1 MTARTLQGFME
12 LLPEEQIVME
22 HMKSVIAHTYELFGF
37 APLDTPVLELAE
49 VLLSKS
55 GGDTEKQIYEFKKGD
70 TDLAMRF
77 DLTVPLAKYVALY
90 NNSLTF
96 PFKRY
101 QIGKVYRGERPQKGR
116 FREFYQCDIDII
128 DRDELN
134 IVYDAEVLA
143 VIYTVFKKLELPAFK
158 IYINNRKLLSG
169 FLESLNIADKTVDVL
184 RLVDKI
190 KKIPEEAFL
199 GELGDLGLPEDKN
212 KKLLEFIKI
221 NGLNNEILKRLKSF
235 NIQNETYQNGLSEL
249 KTVIS
254 QAKKLGIP
262 GKNVQIDL
270 SITRGLDYYTGT
282 VYETFFDQYPEFGSV
297 CSGGRYDNL
306 SNVFMDKKFPGVG
319 ISIGLTRL
327 YDQLHG
333 RGLLKIK
340 GPTPNK
346 VLVITQSGEYAGK
359 ALELLGALRKEDI
372 AADVLLRDCKF
383 KKKME
388 YANKIQTPYAVII
401 GENEVKNGYYT
412 LKDMTKGTQRR
423 VELPELVR
431 IVKGIRRTAAISPE
445 KYISTLTPNIKRKF
459 IEKLFEQSQL
469 SQNKNLNTALN
480 YNYNFLQCK

>member
-12 LLPEEQIVME
+12 LLPQEQIVFD
-22 HMKSVIAHTYELFGF
+22 HMKSVIAHTYEMFGF
-37 APLDTPVLELAE
+37 APLDTPVLELAD

-55 GGDTEKQIYEFKKGD
+55 GGETEKQIYEFKKGD

-90 NNSLTF
+90 NNDLTF

-143 VIYTVFKKLELPAFK
+143 VIYTVFNKLNLPKFK
-158 IYINNRKLLSG
+158 IYINNRKLLGG
-169 FLESLNIADKTVDVL
+169 FLQSLDIADKTVEVL

-199 GELGDLGLPEDKN
+199 GELSDLGLAEDK
-212 KKLLEFIKI
+212 KQSLLKFIKI
-221 NGLNNEILKRLKSF
+221 NGLNDEIIAKLEELNIDNDSF
-235 NIQNETYQNGLSEL
+235 VTGLAEL
-249 KTVIS
+249 KTVIT
-254 QAKKLGIP
+254 QAQNLGLPAQNI
-262 GKNVQIDL
+262 QIDL

-282 VYETFFDQYPEFGSV
+282 VYETFFDEYPQFGSV

-306 SNVFMDKKFPGVG
+306 SSVFMDKKFPGVG

-327 YDQLHG
+327 FDQL
-333 RGLLKIK
+333 RANNLLQFKEL
-340 GPTPNK
+340 TPSK
-346 VLVITQSGEYAGK
+346 ALIVPQDESLIDAAVKLAGK
-359 ALELLGALRKEDI
+359 LRNADI
-372 AADVLLRDCKF
+372 AVDVMYRQCKF

-388 YANKIQTPYAVII
+388 YANKIGVPYLVII
-401 GENEVKNGYYT
+401 GEEEAKSGLFACKDMITGEQKALNLDELIET
-412 LKDMTKGTQRR
+412 LK
-423 VELPELVR
+423 
-431 IVKGIRRTAAISPE
+431 
-445 KYISTLTPNIKRKF
+445 
-459 IEKLFEQSQL
+459 
-469 SQNKNLNTALN
+469 
-480 YNYNFLQCK
+480 

>member
-1 MTARTLQGFME
+1 MTMTARTLQGFME

-70 TDLAMRF
+70 TSLAMRF

-90 NNSLTF
+90 NNNLTF

-134 IVYDAEVLA
+134 IVHDAEVLA
-143 VIYTVFKKLELPAFK
+143 VIYTVFNKLELPAFK

-169 FLESLNIADKTVDVL
+169 FLDNLNVADKTVDVL

-199 GELGDLGLPEDKN
+199 GELGDLGLPESKN
-212 KKLLEFIKI
+212 QKLLEFIKI
-221 NGLNNEILKRLKSF
+221 NGSNNEIIAKLEDFK
-235 NIQNETYQNGLSEL
+235 IENEAFQTGLDEL
-249 KTVIS
+249 KTVIA
-254 QAKKLGIP
+254 QAQALGIP
-262 GKNVQIDL
+262 NNNVQIDL

-282 VYETFFDQYPEFGSV
+282 VYETFFDEYPEFGSV

-306 SNVFMDKKFPGVG
+306 SSVFMDKKFPGVG

-327 YDQLHG
+327 YDQLHNK
-333 RGLLKIK
+333 GLLKIK

-346 VLVITQSGEYAGK
+346 VLVITQSSDYANN
-359 ALELLGALRKEDI
+359 ALELLAALRKEDI
-372 AADVLLRDCKF
+372 AADMLLRECKF

-388 YANKIQTPYAVII
+388 YANKVQIPYLVII
-401 GENEVKNGYYT
+401 GEDEAVNNYYT
-412 LKDMTKGTQRR
+412 LKDMTSGEQFKFSLH
-423 VELPELVR
+423 EL
-431 IVKGIRRTAAISPE
+431 ISKVK
-445 KYISTLTPNIKRKF
+445 
-459 IEKLFEQSQL
+459 
-469 SQNKNLNTALN
+469 
-480 YNYNFLQCK
+480 

>member
-22 HMKSVIAHTYELFGF
+22 KMKSVIAHTYELFGF

-55 GGDTEKQIYEFKKGD
+55 GGETEKQIYEFKKGD

-90 NNSLTF
+90 HNNLTF

-143 VIYTVFKKLELPAFK
+143 VIYTIFKKLELPAFK

-169 FLESLNIADKTVDVL
+169 FLESLEIADKTTDVL

-190 KKIPEEAFL
+190 KKIPEAAFL
-199 GELGDLGLPEDKN
+199 GELGDMGLPEDKN
-212 KKLLEFIKI
+212 RALFNFIKI
-221 NGLNNEILKRLKSF
+221 NGLNNEIIAKLESF
-235 NIQNETYQNGLSEL
+235 EIENENYVTGLDEL
-249 KTVIS
+249 KTVIA
-254 QAKKLGIP
+254 QAQNLGIDSS
-262 GKNVQIDL
+262 NIQIDL

-282 VYETFFDQYPEFGSV
+282 VYETFFDDYPQFGSV

-306 SNVFMDKKFPGVG
+306 SSVFMDKKFPGVG

-327 YDQLHG
+327 YDQL
-333 RGLLKIK
+333 RDNGLLKIA

-346 VLVITQSGEYAGK
+346 VLVVMQDAAYADK
-359 ALELLGALRKEDI
+359 AIKLVGMLRSNDI
-372 AADVLLRDCKF
+372 PADIMLRQCKF

-388 YANKIQTPYAVII
+388 YANKIKVPYLVII
-401 GENEVKNGYYT
+401 GEEEAVSGLYTVKNMETG
-412 LKDMTKGTQRR
+412 
-423 VELPELVR
+423 E
-431 IVKGIRRTAAISPE
+431 
-445 KYISTLTPNIKRKF
+445 
-459 IEKLFEQSQL
+459 
-469 SQNKNLNTALN
+469 QNKLSEEQL
-480 YNYNFLQCK
+480 CKLLKK

>member
-22 HMKSVIAHTYELFGF
+22 KMKSVIAHTYELFGF

-55 GGDTEKQIYEFKKGD
+55 GGETEKQIYEFKKGD
-70 TDLAMRF
+70 TNLAMRF

-90 NNSLTF
+90 NNDLTF

-143 VIYTVFKKLELPAFK
+143 VIYTIFSKLELPAFK

-169 FLESLNIADKTVDVL
+169 YLEHLDIADKTVDVL

-199 GELGDLGLPEDKN
+199 GELKDLGLPEDKN
-212 KKLLEFIKI
+212 SSLLKFIKI
-221 NGLNNEILKRLKSF
+221 NGVNRDIISSLEDLNVENDNFS
-235 NIQNETYQNGLSEL
+235 TGLTEL
-249 KTVIS
+249 KTVIE
-254 QAKKLGIP
+254 QAQNLGMPAENI
-262 GKNVQIDL
+262 QIDL

-282 VYETFFDQYPEFGSV
+282 VYETFFDEYPQFGSV

-306 SNVFMDKKFPGVG
+306 SSVFMDKKFPGVG

-327 YDQLHG
+327 FDQL
-333 RGLLKIK
+333 RANNLLPIK
-340 GPTPNK
+340 ALTPNK
-346 VLVITQSGEYAGK
+346 ALIITQGAEFEGEAVKLAGELRYAG
-359 ALELLGALRKEDI
+359 I
-372 AADVLLRDCKF
+372 ATDVMYRQCKF

-388 YANKIQTPYAVII
+388 YANKIGVPYLVII
-401 GENEVKNGYYT
+401 GEEEAQSKLYAVKNMTTGEQSKLSVAELIET
-412 LKDMTKGTQRR
+412 LK
-423 VELPELVR
+423 
-431 IVKGIRRTAAISPE
+431 
-445 KYISTLTPNIKRKF
+445 
-459 IEKLFEQSQL
+459 
-469 SQNKNLNTALN
+469 
-480 YNYNFLQCK
+480 

>member
-12 LLPEEQIVME
+12 LLPQEQIVFN

-55 GGDTEKQIYEFKKGD
+55 GGETEKQIYEFKKGD
-70 TDLAMRF
+70 TNLAMRF

-90 NNSLTF
+90 NNDLTF

-143 VIYTVFKKLELPAFK
+143 VIYTIFSKLKLPAFK

-169 FLESLNIADKTVDVL
+169 YLEYLGIADKTVDIL

-199 GELGDLGLPEDKN
+199 GELKDLGLSEDKN
-212 KKLLEFIKI
+212 NQLLKFIKI
-221 NGLNNEILKRLKSF
+221 SGLNNEIINQLEDLAVENDNF
-235 NIQNETYQNGLSEL
+235 VTGLNEL
-249 KTVIS
+249 KTVIE
-254 QAKKLGIP
+254 QAQNLGMPAQNI
-262 GKNVQIDL
+262 KIDL

-282 VYETFFDQYPEFGSV
+282 VYETFFDEYPQFGSV

-306 SNVFMDKKFPGVG
+306 SSVFMDKKFPGVG

-327 YDQLHG
+327 FDQL
-333 RGLLKIK
+333 RANNLLPIK
-340 GPTPNK
+340 ALTPNK
-346 VLVITQSGEYAGK
+346 ALIITQGEEYVSEAIKLAGS
-359 ALELLGALRKEDI
+359 LRKANI
-372 AADVLLRDCKF
+372 PVDVMYRQCKF

-388 YANKIQTPYAVII
+388 YANKIGVPYLVII
-401 GENEVKNGYYT
+401 GEEEVNTGVYA
-412 LKDMTKGTQRR
+412 LKDMMTGEQTKLTTT
-423 VELPELVR
+423 EL
-431 IVKGIRRTAAISPE
+431 
-445 KYISTLTPNIKRKF
+445 
-459 IEKLFEQSQL
+459 IEKL
-469 SQNKNLNTALN
+469 A
-480 YNYNFLQCK
+480 

>member
-70 TDLAMRF
+70 TSLAMRF

-90 NNSLTF
+90 NNNLTF

-134 IVYDAEVLA
+134 IVHDAEVLA
-143 VIYTVFKKLELPAFK
+143 VIYTVFNKLELPAFK

-169 FLESLNIADKTVDVL
+169 FLDNLNVADKTVDVL

-199 GELGDLGLPEDKN
+199 GELGDLGLPESKN
-212 KKLLEFIKI
+212 QKLLEFIKI
-221 NGLNNEILKRLKSF
+221 NGSNDEIIAKLEDFKIENEAF
-235 NIQNETYQNGLSEL
+235 QTGLDEL
-249 KTVIS
+249 KTVIA
-254 QAKKLGIP
+254 QAQALGIP
-262 GKNVQIDL
+262 NNNVQIDL

-282 VYETFFDQYPEFGSV
+282 VYETFFDEYPEFGSV

-306 SNVFMDKKFPGVG
+306 SSVFMDKKFPGVG

-327 YDQLHG
+327 YDQLHNK
-333 RGLLKIK
+333 GLLKIK

-346 VLVITQSGEYAGK
+346 VLVITQSNDYANN
-359 ALELLGALRKEDI
+359 ALELLAALRKEGI
-372 AADVLLRDCKF
+372 AADMLLRECKF

-388 YANKIQTPYAVII
+388 YANKVQIPYLVII
-401 GENEVKNGYYT
+401 GEDEAVNNYYT
-412 LKDMTKGTQRR
+412 LKDMTSGEQFKFSLH
-423 VELPELVR
+423 EL
-431 IVKGIRRTAAISPE
+431 ISKVK
-445 KYISTLTPNIKRKF
+445 
-459 IEKLFEQSQL
+459 
-469 SQNKNLNTALN
+469 
-480 YNYNFLQCK
+480 

>member
-12 LLPEEQIVME
+12 LLPQEQIVFN

-90 NNSLTF
+90 NNDLTF

-143 VIYTVFKKLELPAFK
+143 VIYTIFSKLELPSFK
-158 IYINNRKLLSG
+158 IYLNNRKLLSG
-169 FLESLNIADKTVDVL
+169 YLESLDIAGKTVDVL

-199 GELGDLGLPEDKN
+199 AELADLGLPTEKN
-212 KKLLEFIKI
+212 KQLLDFIKI
-221 NGLNNEILKRLKSF
+221 KGSNSQIIAKLEDLGVQNDNFVAGLE
-235 NIQNETYQNGLSEL
+235 EL
-249 KTVIS
+249 KTVIE
-254 QAKKLGIP
+254 QAQNLGMPAENI
-262 GKNVQIDL
+262 QIDL

-282 VYETFFDQYPEFGSV
+282 VYETFFDEYPQFGSV

-306 SNVFMDKKFPGVG
+306 SSVFMDKKFPGVG

-327 YDQLHG
+327 FDQL
-333 RGLLKIK
+333 RANNLLPIK
-340 GPTPNK
+340 ALTPNK
-346 VLVITQSGEYAGK
+346 ALIITQDAAYTNTAIKLAGE
-359 ALELLGALRKEDI
+359 LRVKGI
-372 AADVLLRDCKF
+372 AVDVMYRQCKF

-388 YANKIQTPYAVII
+388 YANKIGVPYLVII
-401 GENEVKNGYYT
+401 GEEEAEKGEYS
-412 LKDMTKGTQRR
+412 LKDMTTGEQ
-423 VELPELVR
+423 
-431 IVKGIRRTAAISPE
+431 
-445 KYISTLTPNIKRKF
+445 F
-459 IEKLFEQSQL
+459 KL
-469 SQNKNLNTALN
+469 NAVALADK
-480 YNYNFLQCK
+480 LA

>member
-22 HMKSVIAHTYELFGF
+22 KMKSVIAHTYELFGF
-37 APLDTPVLELAE
+37 APLDTPILELAE

-77 DLTVPLAKYVALY
+77 DLTVPLAKYIALY
-90 NNSLTF
+90 HNNLTF

-143 VIYTVFKKLELPAFK
+143 VIYTIFNKLELPAFK
-158 IYINNRKLLSG
+158 IYLNNRKLLSG
-169 FLESLNIADKTVDVL
+169 FLESLDIADKTIDVL

-190 KKIPEEAFL
+190 KKIPEAAFL
-199 GELGDLGLPEDKN
+199 GELADLGLPEEKN
-212 KKLLEFIKI
+212 RKLLEFIKI
-221 NGLNNEILKRLKSF
+221 NGLNNEIIAKLESF
-235 NIQNETYQNGLSEL
+235 DISNENYQTGLGEL
-249 KTVIS
+249 KTVIN
-254 QAKKLGIP
+254 QAQNLGINP
-262 GKNVQIDL
+262 ANIQIDL

-282 VYETFFDQYPEFGSV
+282 VYETFFDDYPQFGSI

-306 SNVFMDKKFPGVG
+306 SSVFMDKKFPGVG

-327 YDQLHG
+327 FDQL
-333 RGLLKIK
+333 RDNGLLKIE
-340 GPTPNK
+340 GPTPNRA
-346 VLVITQSGEYAGK
+346 LVITQSPDYAEK
-359 ALELLGALRKEDI
+359 AIHLVGQLRKHDI
-372 AADVLLRDCKF
+372 AADVMLRDCKF

-388 YANKIQTPYAVII
+388 YANKIKIPYLIII
-401 GENEVKNGYYT
+401 GEDEVANNNYT
-412 LKDMTKGTQRR
+412 LKNMATGEQTR
-423 VELPELVR
+423 VTLEELTSAAEAGSGISKLLLAAHYVR
-431 IVKGIRRTAAISPE
+431 GSR
-445 KYISTLTPNIKRKF
+445 
-459 IEKLFEQSQL
+459 
-469 SQNKNLNTALN
+469 
-480 YNYNFLQCK
+480 

>member
-12 LLPEEQIVME
+12 LLPQEQLVFNHI
-22 HMKSVIAHTYELFGF
+22 KSVIAHTYEKFGF

-55 GGDTEKQIYEFKKGD
+55 GGETEKQIYEFKKGD
-70 TDLAMRF
+70 TNLAMRF

-90 NNSLTF
+90 NNDLTF

-143 VIYTVFKKLELPAFK
+143 VIYTIFSELQLPAFK

-169 FLESLNIADKTVDVL
+169 YLQHLNIADKTVDIL

-190 KKIPEEAFL
+190 KKIPEEVFL
-199 GELGDLGLPEDKN
+199 AELKDLGLPEDKN
-212 KKLLEFIKI
+212 NKLLNFIKI
-221 NGLNNEILKRLKSF
+221 NGLNNEVIAKLEGLNVSEDSF
-235 NIQNETYQNGLSEL
+235 VNGLNEL
-249 KTVIS
+249 KTVIET
-254 QAKKLGIP
+254 AKNLGMP
-262 GKNVQIDL
+262 EKNIQIDL

-282 VYETFFDQYPEFGSV
+282 VYETFFDEYPQFGSV

-306 SNVFMDKKFPGVG
+306 SSVFMDKKFPGVG

-327 YDQLHG
+327 FDQL
-333 RGLLKIK
+333 RANNLLKIAAL
-340 GPTPNK
+340 TPNK
-346 VLVITQSGEYAGK
+346 ALIITQGEEFVSKAVKLAGD
-359 ALELLGALRKEDI
+359 LRKADI
-372 AADVLLRDCKF
+372 NVDVMYRQCKF

-388 YANKIQTPYAVII
+388 YANKIGVPFLVII
-401 GENEVKNGYYT
+401 GEEEIASGLYTIKNMITGEQYKLNINET
-412 LKDMTKGTQRR
+412 
-423 VELPELVR
+423 VEL
-431 IVKGIRRTAAISPE
+431 
-445 KYISTLTPNIKRKF
+445 
-459 IEKLFEQSQL
+459 
-469 SQNKNLNTALN
+469 
-480 YNYNFLQCK
+480 LQKA

>member
-1 MTARTLQGFME
+1 MAARTLQGFME

-22 HMKSVIAHTYELFGF
+22 QMKAVIAHTYRLFGF

-55 GGDTEKQIYEFKKGD
+55 GGETEKQIYEFKKGD
-70 TDLAMRF
+70 TDLALRF

-90 NNSLTF
+90 NNNLSF

-143 VIYTVFKKLELPAFK
+143 VIYTVFSRLELPAFK
-158 IYINNRKLLSG
+158 IYINNRRLMSG
-169 FLESLNIADKTVDVL
+169 FLESLEIADKTTDVL

-199 GELGDLGLPEDKN
+199 GELNEMGLPADKN
-212 KKLLEFIKI
+212 RRLLDFIKI
-221 NGLNNEILKRLKSF
+221 KGSNREIIAKLEDFKIDNLNW
-235 NIQNETYQNGLSEL
+235 QNGLAEL
-249 KTVIS
+249 KTVIA
-254 QAKKLGIP
+254 QAQNLGLPAEAI
-262 GKNVQIDL
+262 QIDL

-282 VYETFFDQYPEFGSV
+282 VYETFFDDYPQFGSV

-306 SNVFMDKKFPGVG
+306 CGTFTDKKFPGVG

-327 YDQLHG
+327 FDQL
-333 RGLLKIK
+333 RANGLLKIA
-340 GPTPNK
+340 GPTPNRA
-346 VLVITQSGEYAGK
+346 LIITQSPDFAEP
-359 ALELLGALRKEDI
+359 ALRLVGQLRQHDI
-372 AADVLLRDCKF
+372 AADVMLRDCKF

-388 YANKIQTPYAVII
+388 YANKIKIPYLIII
-401 GENEVKNGYYT
+401 GEDEVANHTYT
-412 LKDMTKGTQRR
+412 LKNMATGEQTSVD
-423 VELPELVR
+423 LAALVS
-431 IVKGIRRTAAISPE
+431 AI
-445 KYISTLTPNIKRKF
+445 K
-459 IEKLFEQSQL
+459 
-469 SQNKNLNTALN
+469 
-480 YNYNFLQCK
+480 

>member
-1 MTARTLQGFME
+1 MTVRTLQGFME
-12 LLPEEQIVME
+12 LLPQEQIVFN
-22 HMKSVIAHTYELFGF
+22 HMKSVIAHTYEMFGF

-55 GGDTEKQIYEFKKGD
+55 GGETEKQIYEFKKGD
-70 TDLAMRF
+70 TNLAMRF

-90 NNSLTF
+90 NNDLTF

-143 VIYTVFKKLELPAFK
+143 VIYTIFSKLELPSFK

-169 FLESLNIADKTVDVL
+169 YLEYLGIADKTVDVL

-199 GELGDLGLPEDKN
+199 AELKDLGLPEEKN
-212 KKLLEFIKI
+212 SQLLKFIKI
-221 NGLNNEILKRLKSF
+221 NGLNNEIVAKLEDLKV
-235 NIQNETYQNGLSEL
+235 ETENFVIGLDEL
-249 KTVIS
+249 KTVIA
-254 QAKKLGIP
+254 QAKNLGMP
-262 GKNVQIDL
+262 EKNIQIDL

-282 VYETFFDQYPEFGSV
+282 VYETFFDEYPQFGSV

-306 SNVFMDKKFPGVG
+306 SSVFMDKKFPGVG

-327 YDQLHG
+327 FDQL
-333 RGLLKIK
+333 RANNLLPIK
-340 GPTPNK
+340 ALTPNK
-346 VLVITQSGEYAGK
+346 ALIITQGEEYVSEAVKLAG
-359 ALELLGALRKEDI
+359 ELRNANI
-372 AADVLLRDCKF
+372 AVDVMYRQCKF

-388 YANKIQTPYAVII
+388 YANKIGVPYLIII
-401 GENEVKNGYYT
+401 GEDEVANQEYT
-412 LKDMTKGTQRR
+412 LKDMATGEQLK
-423 VELPELVR
+423 LSIDNL
-431 IVKGIRRTAAISPE
+431 
-445 KYISTLTPNIKRKF
+445 
-459 IEKLFEQSQL
+459 IEKL
-469 SQNKNLNTALN
+469 N
-480 YNYNFLQCK
+480 

>member
-22 HMKSVIAHTYELFGF
+22 KMKSVIAHTYELFGF
-37 APLDTPVLELAE
+37 APLDTPILELAE

-77 DLTVPLAKYVALY
+77 DLTVPLAKYIALY
-90 NNSLTF
+90 HNNLTF

-143 VIYTVFKKLELPAFK
+143 VIYTIFNKLELPAFK
-158 IYINNRKLLSG
+158 IYLNNRKLLSG
-169 FLESLNIADKTVDVL
+169 FLESLDIADKTVDVL

-190 KKIPEEAFL
+190 KKIPEAAFL
-199 GELGDLGLPEDKN
+199 GELADLGLPEEKN
-212 KKLLEFIKI
+212 RKLLEFIKI
-221 NGLNNEILKRLKSF
+221 NGLNNEIIAKLESF
-235 NIQNETYQNGLSEL
+235 DISNENYQTGLGEL
-249 KTVIS
+249 KTVIN
-254 QAKKLGIP
+254 QAQNLGINP
-262 GKNVQIDL
+262 ANIQIDL

-282 VYETFFDQYPEFGSV
+282 VYETFFDDYPQFGSV

-306 SNVFMDKKFPGVG
+306 SSVFMDKKFPGVG

-327 YDQLHG
+327 FDQL
-333 RGLLKIK
+333 RDNGLLKIE
-340 GPTPNK
+340 GPTPNRA
-346 VLVITQSGEYAGK
+346 LVITQSPDYAEK
-359 ALELLGALRKEDI
+359 AIHLVGQLRKHDI
-372 AADVLLRDCKF
+372 AADVMLRDCKF

-388 YANKIQTPYAVII
+388 YANKIKIPYLIII
-401 GENEVKNGYYT
+401 GEDEVANNNYT
-412 LKDMTKGTQRR
+412 LKNMATGEQTR
-423 VELPELVR
+423 VTLEEL
-431 IVKGIRRTAAISPE
+431 TS
-445 KYISTLTPNIKRKF
+445 
-459 IEKLFEQSQL
+459 
-469 SQNKNLNTALN
+469 ALR
-480 YNYNFLQCK
+480 LEA

>member
-1 MTARTLQGFME
+1 MTVRTLQGFME
-12 LLPEEQIVME
+12 LLPQEQIVFN
-22 HMKSVIAHTYELFGF
+22 HMKSVIAHTYEMFGF

-55 GGDTEKQIYEFKKGD
+55 GGETEKQIYEFKKGD
-70 TDLAMRF
+70 TNLAMRF

-90 NNSLTF
+90 NNDLTF

-143 VIYTVFKKLELPAFK
+143 VIYTIFSKLELPSFK

-169 FLESLNIADKTVDVL
+169 YLEYLGIADKTVDVL

-199 GELGDLGLPEDKN
+199 AELKDLGLPEEKN
-212 KKLLEFIKI
+212 NQLLKFIKI
-221 NGLNNEILKRLKSF
+221 NGLNNEIIAKLEDLKV
-235 NIQNETYQNGLSEL
+235 ETENFVIGLDEL
-249 KTVIS
+249 KTVIA
-254 QAKKLGIP
+254 QAKNLGMP
-262 GKNVQIDL
+262 EKNIQIDL

-282 VYETFFDQYPEFGSV
+282 VYETFFDEYPQFGSV

-306 SNVFMDKKFPGVG
+306 SSVFMDKKFPGVG

-327 YDQLHG
+327 FDQL
-333 RGLLKIK
+333 RANNLLPIK
-340 GPTPNK
+340 ALTPNK
-346 VLVITQSGEYAGK
+346 ALIITQGEEYVSEAVKLAG
-359 ALELLGALRKEDI
+359 ELRNANI
-372 AADVLLRDCKF
+372 AVDVMYRQCKF

-388 YANKIQTPYAVII
+388 YANKIGVPYLIII
-401 GENEVKNGYYT
+401 GEDEVANQEYT
-412 LKDMTKGTQRR
+412 LKDMATGEQLK
-423 VELPELVR
+423 LSIDNL
-431 IVKGIRRTAAISPE
+431 
-445 KYISTLTPNIKRKF
+445 
-459 IEKLFEQSQL
+459 IEKL
-469 SQNKNLNTALN
+469 N
-480 YNYNFLQCK
+480 

>member
-22 HMKSVIAHTYELFGF
+22 KMKHVIAHTYELFGF
-37 APLDTPVLELAE
+37 APLDTPVLELAD

-55 GGDTEKQIYEFKKGD
+55 GGETEKQIYEFKKGD

-90 NNSLTF
+90 HNNLTF

-143 VIYTVFKKLELPAFK
+143 VIYTVFNKLELPTFK

-169 FLESLNIADKTVDVL
+169 FLESLDIADKTVDVL

-190 KKIPEEAFL
+190 KKIPAEAFL
-199 GELGDLGLPEDKN
+199 GELSEMGLPQDKN
-212 KKLLEFIKI
+212 EALLKFIKTS
-221 NGLNNEILKRLKSF
+221 GNNEQILSQLENLGISTE
-235 NIQNETYQNGLSEL
+235 NYVTGLEEL
-249 KTVIS
+249 KTVVN
-254 QAKKLGIP
+254 QAKNLGINP
-262 GKNVQIDL
+262 QNMQIDL

-282 VYETFFDQYPEFGSV
+282 VYETFFDDYPQFGSV

-306 SNVFMDKKFPGVG
+306 SSVFMDKKFPGVG

-327 YDQLHG
+327 FDQL
-333 RGLLKIK
+333 RDNGLLKIA

-346 VLVITQSGEYAGK
+346 VLIVTQNPDYNDLAIKLAGE
-359 ALELLGALRKEDI
+359 LRRDDI
-372 AADVLLRDCKF
+372 AADVMIRSCKF

-388 YANKIQTPYAVII
+388 FANKIKIPYLIII
-401 GENEVKNGYYT
+401 GEEEAQSQIFAI
-412 LKDMTKGTQRR
+412 KDMVSG
-423 VELPELVR
+423 E
-431 IVKGIRRTAAISPE
+431 
-445 KYISTLTPNIKRKF
+445 
-459 IEKLFEQSQL
+459 
-469 SQNKNLNTALN
+469 QNKMTSSELIK
-480 YNYNFLQCK
+480 FLKN

>member
-22 HMKSVIAHTYELFGF
+22 KMKAVIAHTYELFGF

-90 NNSLTF
+90 NNNLTF

-143 VIYTVFKKLELPAFK
+143 VIYTVFNKLELPAFK
-158 IYINNRKLLSG
+158 IYLNNRKLLSG

-199 GELGDLGLPEDKN
+199 GELQDMGLPEEQN
-212 KKLLEFIKI
+212 RRLLEFIKI
-221 NGLNNEILKRLKSF
+221 NGSNDEIIAQLEDLNVAAENF
-235 NIQNETYQNGLSEL
+235 QTGLEEL
-249 KTVIS
+249 KTVIK
-254 QAKKLGIP
+254 QACNLGI
-262 GKNVQIDL
+262 NQDNIQIDL

-282 VYETFFDQYPEFGSV
+282 VYETFFDDYKHFGSV

-306 SNVFMDKKFPGVG
+306 SSVFMDKKFPGVG

-327 YDQLHG
+327 FDQL
-333 RGLLKIK
+333 RANNLLKIG

-346 VLVITQSGEYAGK
+346 VLIVTQNSGYADK
-359 ALELLGALRKEDI
+359 AVRLAGLLRQNDI
-372 AADVLLRDCKF
+372 AADVMLRDCKF

-388 YANKIQTPYAVII
+388 YANKIKIPFLVII
-401 GENEVKNGYYT
+401 GEDEIANNNYT
-412 LKDMTKGTQRR
+412 LKNMVTGEQFKVSQD
-423 VELPELVR
+423 ELLKAV
-431 IVKGIRRTAAISPE
+431 
-445 KYISTLTPNIKRKF
+445 N
-459 IEKLFEQSQL
+459 
-469 SQNKNLNTALN
+469 
-480 YNYNFLQCK
+480 

>member
-1 MTARTLQGFME
+1 MTVRTLPGFME
-12 LLPEEQIVME
+12 LLPQEQIVME
-22 HMKSVIAHTYELFGF
+22 NMKSVIRHTYELFGF
-37 APLDTPVLELAE
+37 APLDTPVLETAE

-90 NNSLTF
+90 NNDLTF

-143 VIYTVFKKLELPAFK
+143 VIYTIFKKLELPSFK
-158 IYINNRKLLSG
+158 IYLNNRKLLSG
-169 FLESLNIADKTVDVL
+169 FLESLKIDDKTVEVL

-199 GELGDLGLPEDKN
+199 GELADLGLPDELN
-212 KKLLEFIKI
+212 KKLLTFIKI
-221 NGLNNEILKRLKSF
+221 KGSNQQIISQLENLAVQNDNFKNGLE
-235 NIQNETYQNGLSEL
+235 EL

-254 QAKKLGIP
+254 QAHNLNISP
-262 GKNVQIDL
+262 ENIQIDL

-282 VYETFFDQYPEFGSV
+282 VYETFFDEYPEFGSV

-306 SNVFMDKKFPGVG
+306 SSVFMDKKFPGVG

-327 YDQLHG
+327 FDQL
-333 RGLLKIK
+333 RQNGLLKIE

-346 VLVITQSGEYAGK
+346 ALIIVQSPEYQNLAIQLVGK
-359 ALELLGALRKEDI
+359 LRQDDVSADI
-372 AADVLLRDCKF
+372 YLRDCKF

-388 YANKIQTPYAVII
+388 YANKIKVPYLVII
-401 GENEVKNGYYT
+401 GEEEAKNGTYS
-412 LKDMTKGTQRR
+412 LKDMIGGTQEQLAYD
-423 VELPELVR
+423 ELLKR
-431 IVKGIRRTAAISPE
+431 IK
-445 KYISTLTPNIKRKF
+445 
-459 IEKLFEQSQL
+459 
-469 SQNKNLNTALN
+469 
-480 YNYNFLQCK
+480 

>member
-1 MTARTLQGFME
+1 MTVRTLQGFME
-12 LLPEEQIVME
+12 LLPQEQIVFN
-22 HMKSVIAHTYELFGF
+22 HMKSVIAHTYEMFGF

-55 GGDTEKQIYEFKKGD
+55 GGETEKQIYEFKKGD
-70 TDLAMRF
+70 TNLAMRF

-90 NNSLTF
+90 NNDLTF

-143 VIYTVFKKLELPAFK
+143 VIYTIFSKLELPSFK

-169 FLESLNIADKTVDVL
+169 YLEYLGIADKTVDVL

-199 GELGDLGLPEDKN
+199 AELKDLGLPEEKN
-212 KKLLEFIKI
+212 NQLLKFIKI
-221 NGLNNEILKRLKSF
+221 NGLNNEIIAKLEDLKV
-235 NIQNETYQNGLSEL
+235 ETENFVIGLDEL
-249 KTVIS
+249 KTVIA
-254 QAKKLGIP
+254 QAKNLGMP
-262 GKNVQIDL
+262 EKNIQIDL

-282 VYETFFDQYPEFGSV
+282 VYETFFDEYPQFGSV

-306 SNVFMDKKFPGVG
+306 SSVFMDKKFPGVG

-327 YDQLHG
+327 FDQL
-333 RGLLKIK
+333 RANNLLPIK
-340 GPTPNK
+340 ALTPNK
-346 VLVITQSGEYAGK
+346 ALIITQGEEYVSEAVKLAG
-359 ALELLGALRKEDI
+359 ELRNANI
-372 AADVLLRDCKF
+372 AVDVMYRQCKF

-388 YANKIQTPYAVII
+388 YANKIGVPYLIII
-401 GENEVKNGYYT
+401 GEDEVANQKYT
-412 LKDMTKGTQRR
+412 LKDMATGEQLK
-423 VELPELVR
+423 LSIDNL
-431 IVKGIRRTAAISPE
+431 
-445 KYISTLTPNIKRKF
+445 
-459 IEKLFEQSQL
+459 IEKL
-469 SQNKNLNTALN
+469 N
-480 YNYNFLQCK
+480 

>member
-22 HMKSVIAHTYELFGF
+22 KMKAVIAHTYELFGF

-143 VIYTVFKKLELPAFK
+143 VIYTVFNKLELPAFK
-158 IYINNRKLLSG
+158 IYLNNRKLLSG

-212 KKLLEFIKI
+212 RKLLEFIKI
-221 NGLNNEILKRLKSF
+221 KGSNSQIIAKLEDLKIESENYRSGLN
-235 NIQNETYQNGLSEL
+235 EL

-254 QAKKLGIP
+254 QALNLGINP
-262 GKNVQIDL
+262 DNIQIDL

-282 VYETFFDQYPEFGSV
+282 VYETFFDEYPQFGSV

-306 SNVFMDKKFPGVG
+306 SSVFMDKKFPGVG

-327 YDQLHG
+327 FDQL
-333 RGLLKIK
+333 RANNLLKIG

-346 VLVITQSGEYAGK
+346 ALIITQSSEYADN
-359 ALELLGALRKEDI
+359 ALRLCGLLRQNGI
-372 AADVLLRDCKF
+372 AADIMLRDCKF

-388 YANKIQTPYAVII
+388 YANKIKVPYLVII
-401 GENEVKNGYYT
+401 GEEEAADGTYT
-412 LKDMTKGTQRR
+412 LKNMATGEQNRFAPD
-423 VELPELVR
+423 EL
-431 IVKGIRRTAAISPE
+431 
-445 KYISTLTPNIKRKF
+445 IKK
-459 IEKLFEQSQL
+459 ILL
-469 SQNKNLNTALN
+469 
-480 YNYNFLQCK
+480 

>member
-12 LLPEEQIVME
+12 LLPQEQLVFN
-22 HMKSVIAHTYELFGF
+22 HMKSVIAHTYEMFGF

-55 GGDTEKQIYEFKKGD
+55 GGETEKQIYEFKRGD
-70 TDLAMRF
+70 TNLAMRF

-90 NNSLTF
+90 NNDLTF

-143 VIYTVFKKLELPAFK
+143 VIYTIFSKLELPSFK
-158 IYINNRKLLSG
+158 IYINNRKLLG
-169 FLESLNIADKTVDVL
+169 GYLQHLNIADKTVDVL

-199 GELGDLGLPEDKN
+199 GELKDLGLSEDKN
-212 KKLLEFIKI
+212 NNLLKFIKI
-221 NGLNNEILKRLKSF
+221 NGLNNEIIAKLENLNVLEENF
-235 NIQNETYQNGLSEL
+235 VTGLNEL
-249 KTVIS
+249 KTVIEMA
-254 QAKKLGIP
+254 QKLGMPENNI
-262 GKNVQIDL
+262 QIDL

-282 VYETFFDQYPEFGSV
+282 VYETFFDEYPQFGSV

-306 SNVFMDKKFPGVG
+306 SSVFMDKKFPGVG

-327 YDQLHG
+327 FDQL
-333 RGLLKIK
+333 RANNLLPIK
-340 GPTPNK
+340 ALTPNK
-346 VLVITQSGEYAGK
+346 ALIITQGEEYVPEAVKLAGD
-359 ALELLGALRKEDI
+359 LRK
-372 AADVLLRDCKF
+372 ADLAVDVMYRQCKF

-388 YANKIQTPYAVII
+388 YANKIGVPYIIII
-401 GENEVKNGYYT
+401 GEEETASSQYSIKNMTSGEQ
-412 LKDMTKGTQRR
+412 LK
-423 VELPELVR
+423 
-431 IVKGIRRTAAISPE
+431 
-445 KYISTLTPNIKRKF
+445 LTTDEIIK
-459 IEKLFEQSQL
+459 KL
-469 SQNKNLNTALN
+469 K
-480 YNYNFLQCK
+480 

>member
-12 LLPEEQIVME
+12 LLPQEQIVFN

-55 GGDTEKQIYEFKKGD
+55 GGETEKQIYEFKKGD
-70 TDLAMRF
+70 TDIAMRF
-77 DLTVPLAKYVALY
+77 DLTVPLAKYIALY
-90 NNSLTF
+90 NNDLTF

-143 VIYTVFKKLELPAFK
+143 VIYTVFSKLNLPKFK
-158 IYINNRKLLSG
+158 IYINNRKLLGG
-169 FLESLNIADKTVDVL
+169 FLQSLNIADKTVEVL

-199 GELGDLGLPEDKN
+199 GELSDLGLAEDK
-212 KKLLEFIKI
+212 KQKLLKFIKI
-221 NGLNNEILKRLKSF
+221 NGLNNEIIAQLENLH
-235 NIQNETYQNGLSEL
+235 IENENFVAGLDEL
-249 KTVIS
+249 KTVIA
-254 QAKKLGIP
+254 QAQNLGLPAENI
-262 GKNVQIDL
+262 QIDL

-282 VYETFFDQYPEFGSV
+282 VYETFFDDYPQFGSV

-306 SNVFMDKKFPGVG
+306 SSVFMDKKFPGVG

-327 YDQLHG
+327 FDQL
-333 RGLLKIK
+333 RANNLLPIK
-340 GPTPNK
+340 ELTPNK
-346 VLVITQSGEYAGK
+346 ALIIPQDEAFVNEAVNLAGK
-359 ALELLGALRKEDI
+359 LRLQNI
-372 AADVLLRDCKF
+372 AVDVMYRQCKF

-388 YANKIQTPYAVII
+388 YANKIGVPFLIII
-401 GENEVKNGYYT
+401 GEEEAKSGMFACKNMTSGEQKT
-412 LKDMTKGTQRR
+412 LKLD
-423 VELPELVR
+423 ELIE
-431 IVKGIRRTAAISPE
+431 
-445 KYISTLTPNIKRKF
+445 TLK
-459 IEKLFEQSQL
+459 
-469 SQNKNLNTALN
+469 
-480 YNYNFLQCK
+480 

>member
-12 LLPEEQIVME
+12 LLPQEQIVME
-22 HMKSVIAHTYELFGF
+22 QMKAVIRHTYELFGF

-55 GGDTEKQIYEFKKGD
+55 GGETEKQIYEFKKGD

-90 NNSLTF
+90 HNDLTF

-128 DRDELN
+128 DRDDLN
-134 IVYDAEVLA
+134 IAYDAEVLA
-143 VIYTVFKKLELPAFK
+143 VIYTIFQKLALPAFK
-158 IYINNRKLLSG
+158 IYLNNRKLLSG
-169 FLESLNIADKTVDVL
+169 YLEYLQIADKTVDVL

-199 GELGDLGLPEDKN
+199 GELKDLGLPEAAN
-212 KKLLEFIKI
+212 IRLLEFIKI
-221 NGLNNEILKRLKSF
+221 KGSNREIITALEKLNVTQDNFVTGLNEI
-235 NIQNETYQNGLSEL
+235 
-249 KTVIS
+249 KTVLA
-254 QAKKLGIP
+254 QASALGIP
-262 GKNVQIDL
+262 ENNVQIDL

-282 VYETFFDQYPEFGSV
+282 VYETFFDDYPEFGSV

-306 SNVFMDKKFPGVG
+306 SSVFMDKKFPGVG

-327 YDQLHG
+327 FDQLRG
-333 RGLLKIK
+333 KGLLKIA

-346 VLVITQSGEYAGK
+346 ALIVVQSSDYQNAAFELVGE
-359 ALELLGALRKEDI
+359 LRRHDI
-372 AADVLLRDCKF
+372 AADVMLRECKF

-388 YANKIQTPYAVII
+388 YANKIQVPYLIII
-401 GENEVKNGYYT
+401 GEDEFAQHNYT
-412 LKDMTKGTQRR
+412 LKNMQNGEQQRLNLA
-423 VELPELVR
+423 EL
-431 IVKGIRRTAAISPE
+431 
-445 KYISTLTPNIKRKF
+445 
-459 IEKLFEQSQL
+459 L
-469 SQNKNLNTALN
+469 SI
-480 YNYNFLQCK
+480 LQA

>member
-1 MTARTLQGFME
+1 MTMTARTLQGFME

-70 TDLAMRF
+70 TSLAMRF

-90 NNSLTF
+90 NNNLTF

-134 IVYDAEVLA
+134 IVHDAEVLA
-143 VIYTVFKKLELPAFK
+143 VIYTVFNKLELPAFK

-169 FLESLNIADKTVDVL
+169 FLDNLNVADKTVDVL

-199 GELGDLGLPEDKN
+199 GELSDLGLPESKN
-212 KKLLEFIKI
+212 QKLLEFIKI
-221 NGLNNEILKRLKSF
+221 NGSNNEIIAKLEDFK
-235 NIQNETYQNGLSEL
+235 IENEAFQTGLDEL
-249 KTVIS
+249 KTVIA
-254 QAKKLGIP
+254 QAQALGIP
-262 GKNVQIDL
+262 NNNVQIDL

-282 VYETFFDQYPEFGSV
+282 VYETFFDEYPEFGSV

-306 SNVFMDKKFPGVG
+306 SSVFMDKKFPGVG

-327 YDQLHG
+327 YDQLHNK
-333 RGLLKIK
+333 GLLKIK

-346 VLVITQSGEYAGK
+346 VLVITQSSEYANN
-359 ALELLGALRKEDI
+359 ALELLAALRKEDI
-372 AADVLLRDCKF
+372 AADMLLRECKF

-388 YANKIQTPYAVII
+388 YANKVQIPYLVII
-401 GENEVKNGYYT
+401 GEDEAVNNYYT
-412 LKDMTKGTQRR
+412 LKDMTSGEQFKFSLH
-423 VELPELVR
+423 EL
-431 IVKGIRRTAAISPE
+431 ISKVK
-445 KYISTLTPNIKRKF
+445 
-459 IEKLFEQSQL
+459 
-469 SQNKNLNTALN
+469 
-480 YNYNFLQCK
+480 

>member
-12 LLPEEQIVME
+12 LLPQEQIVFN
-22 HMKSVIAHTYELFGF
+22 HMKSVISHTYELFGF

-55 GGDTEKQIYEFKKGD
+55 GGETEKQIYEFKKGD
-70 TDLAMRF
+70 TNLAMRF

-90 NNSLTF
+90 NNDLTF

-143 VIYTVFKKLELPAFK
+143 VIYTIFSKLELPAFK

-169 FLESLNIADKTVDVL
+169 YLEHLGIADKTVDVL

-199 GELGDLGLPEDKN
+199 GELKDLGLPEDKN
-212 KKLLEFIKI
+212 GSLLKFIKI
-221 NGLNNEILKRLKSF
+221 NGVNNDIITSLEDLGVENDNF
-235 NIQNETYQNGLSEL
+235 TTGLTEL
-249 KTVIS
+249 KTVIE
-254 QAKKLGIP
+254 QAQNLGMPADNI
-262 GKNVQIDL
+262 QIDL

-282 VYETFFDQYPEFGSV
+282 VYETFFDEYPQFGSV

-306 SNVFMDKKFPGVG
+306 SSVFMDKKFPGVG

-327 YDQLHG
+327 FDQL
-333 RGLLKIK
+333 RANNLLPIK
-340 GPTPNK
+340 AFTPNK
-346 VLVITQSGEYAGK
+346 VLIITQGAEFESEAIKLAGD
-359 ALELLGALRKEDI
+359 LRNAGI
-372 AADVLLRDCKF
+372 AADVMYRQCKF

-388 YANKIQTPYAVII
+388 YANKIGVPYLVII
-401 GENEVKNGYYT
+401 GEEEAQSKLYAV
-412 LKDMTKGTQRR
+412 KDMTTGEQTKLTT
-423 VELPELVR
+423 PEL
-431 IVKGIRRTAAISPE
+431 
-445 KYISTLTPNIKRKF
+445 
-459 IEKLFEQSQL
+459 IEKL
-469 SQNKNLNTALN
+469 K
-480 YNYNFLQCK
+480 

>member
-22 HMKSVIAHTYELFGF
+22 KMKSVIAHTYELFGF

-70 TDLAMRF
+70 TNLAMRF

-90 NNSLTF
+90 NNNLTF

-143 VIYTVFKKLELPAFK
+143 VIYTVFNKLELPAFK

-169 FLESLNIADKTVDVL
+169 FLESLDIADKTVDVF

-199 GELGDLGLPEDKN
+199 GELNDMGLPQEKN
-212 KKLLEFIKI
+212 RKLLEFIKI
-221 NGLNNEILKRLKSF
+221 NGLNNEIIAKLENL
-235 NIQNETYQNGLSEL
+235 NISNENFVCGLDEL
-249 KTVIS
+249 KTVIN
-254 QAKKLGIP
+254 QAHNLGINP
-262 GKNVQIDL
+262 NNIQIDL

-282 VYETFFDQYPEFGSV
+282 VYETFFDDYPQFGSV

-306 SNVFMDKKFPGVG
+306 SSVFMDKKFPGVG

-327 YDQLHG
+327 FDQL
-333 RGLLKIK
+333 RDNGLLKIA
-340 GPTPNK
+340 GSTPNK
-346 VLVITQSGEYAGK
+346 VLIITQNPDFADKAINLAGE
-359 ALELLGALRKEDI
+359 LRRNDI
-372 AADVLLRDCKF
+372 PADVMLRNCKF

-388 YANKIQTPYAVII
+388 YANKIKIPYLVII
-401 GENEVKNGYYT
+401 GEEEIQNNTYT
-412 LKDMTKGTQRR
+412 IKDMNSGEQHTVTID
-423 VELPELVR
+423 ELL
-431 IVKGIRRTAAISPE
+431 G
-445 KYISTLTPNIKRKF
+445 LIK
-459 IEKLFEQSQL
+459 
-469 SQNKNLNTALN
+469 
-480 YNYNFLQCK
+480 

>member
-12 LLPEEQIVME
+12 LLPQEQLVFN
-22 HMKSVIAHTYELFGF
+22 HLKAVIAHTYELFGY

-55 GGDTEKQIYEFKKGD
+55 GGETEKQIYEFKKGD

-90 NNSLTF
+90 NNDLTF

-116 FREFYQCDIDII
+116 FREFYQCDIDVI

-134 IVYDAEVLA
+134 IIYDAELPA
-143 VIYTVFKKLELPAFK
+143 VIYTIFSQLKLPAFK

-169 FLESLNIADKTVDVL
+169 YLQHLDIADKTVDVL

-199 GELGDLGLPEDKN
+199 GELHDLGLPEAKN
-212 KKLLEFIKI
+212 QALLQFIKI
-221 NGLNNEILKRLKSF
+221 SGSNEEILSKLQSLSVNNENF
-235 NIQNETYQNGLSEL
+235 DTGVAELS
-249 KTVIS
+249 TVIKTA
-254 QAKKLGIP
+254 QGLGVPPQNI
-262 GKNVQIDL
+262 QIDL

-282 VYETFFDQYPEFGSV
+282 VYETFFDDYPQFGSV

-306 SNVFMDKKFPGVG
+306 SSVFGGQKFPGVG

-327 YDQLHG
+327 FDQL
-333 RGLLKIK
+333 RANNLLQF
-340 GPTPNK
+340 PTLTPNQA
-346 VLVITQSGEYAGK
+346 LIITQSDDFLPQAV
-359 ALELLGALRKEDI
+359 ALAHNLRS
-372 AADVLLRDCKF
+372 ADVSADIMYRSCKF

-388 YANKIQTPYAVII
+388 YANKIGVPYLIII
-401 GENEVKNGYYT
+401 GEDEVAAQNYQLKNMATG
-412 LKDMTKGTQRR
+412 
-423 VELPELVR
+423 
-431 IVKGIRRTAAISPE
+431 
-445 KYISTLTPNIKRKF
+445 
-459 IEKLFEQSQL
+459 EQSKLTL
-469 SQNKNLNTALN
+469 SELLAI
-480 YNYNFLQCK
+480 LQK

>member
-12 LLPEEQIVME
+12 LLPQEQIVME
-22 HMKSVIAHTYELFGF
+22 QMKAVIRHTYELFGF

-90 NNSLTF
+90 NNDLTF

-134 IVYDAEVLA
+134 IAYDAEVLA
-143 VIYTVFKKLELPAFK
+143 VIYTIFNKLELPAFK
-158 IYINNRKLLSG
+158 IYLNNRKLLSG

-190 KKIPEEAFL
+190 KKIPEAT
-199 GELGDLGLPEDKN
+199 N
-212 KKLLEFIKI
+212 RKLLKFIKI
-221 NGLNNEILKRLKSF
+221 GGSNDEILAALEALA
-235 NIQNETYQNGLSEL
+235 IENENYQNGLSEL

-254 QAKKLGIP
+254 QAASLGINP
-262 GKNVQIDL
+262 ANIQIDL

-282 VYETFFDQYPEFGSV
+282 VYETFFDEYPEFGSV
-297 CSGGRYDNL
+297 CSGGRYENL
-306 SNVFMDKKFPGVG
+306 SSVFMDKKFPGVG

-327 YDQLHG
+327 FDQLRSHN
-333 RGLLKIK
+333 LLKIK
-340 GPTPNK
+340 GPTPNRA
-346 VLVITQSGEYAGK
+346 LIIMQSEDYKDNALKLAGC
-359 ALELLGALRKEDI
+359 LRKADI
-372 AADVLLRDCKF
+372 PADVYLRNVKF

-388 YANKIQTPYAVII
+388 YANKIQIPYLIII
-401 GENEVKNGYYT
+401 GEDEAAAGDYT
-412 LKDMTKGTQRR
+412 LKNMATGEQKRLSLEQ
-423 VELPELVR
+423 V
-431 IVKGIRRTAAISPE
+431 AAE
-445 KYISTLTPNIKRKF
+445 IK
-459 IEKLFEQSQL
+459 
-469 SQNKNLNTALN
+469 ADA
-480 YNYNFLQCK
+480 

>member
-12 LLPEEQIVME
+12 LLPQEQIVFN

-70 TDLAMRF
+70 TNLAMRF

-90 NNSLTF
+90 NNDLTF

-143 VIYTVFKKLELPAFK
+143 VIYTIFTKLELPSFK
-158 IYINNRKLLSG
+158 IYINNRKLLGG
-169 FLESLNIADKTVDVL
+169 FLEYLEIADKTVDVL

-199 GELGDLGLPEDKN
+199 GELGDLGLPAEKN
-212 KKLLEFIKI
+212 RRLLDFIKI
-221 NGLNNEILKRLKSF
+221 NGSNNEIIAKLEDFKIENDNF
-235 NIQNETYQNGLSEL
+235 ATGLAEL
-249 KTVIS
+249 KTVIA
-254 QAKKLGIP
+254 QAQNLGMPAQNI
-262 GKNVQIDL
+262 QIDL

-282 VYETFFDQYPEFGSV
+282 VYETFFDDYPQFGSV

-306 SNVFMDKKFPGVG
+306 SSVFMDKKFPGVG

-327 YDQLHG
+327 FDQL
-333 RGLLKIK
+333 RDNNLLPIK
-340 GPTPNK
+340 ALTPNK
-346 VLVITQSGEYAGK
+346 ALIITQDAAFNDEAVKLAGEMRLAG
-359 ALELLGALRKEDI
+359 I
-372 AADVLLRDCKF
+372 PVDVMYRQCKF

-388 YANKIQTPYAVII
+388 YANKIGVPYLIII
-401 GENEVKNGYYT
+401 GEEEAQSKLYSLKNMADGEQCK
-412 LKDMTKGTQRR
+412 LNS
-423 VELPELVR
+423 
-431 IVKGIRRTAAISPE
+431 AA
-445 KYISTLTPNIKRKF
+445 L
-459 IEKLFEQSQL
+459 IEKL
-469 SQNKNLNTALN
+469 K
-480 YNYNFLQCK
+480 

>member
-12 LLPEEQIVME
+12 LLPQEQIVFN
-22 HMKSVIAHTYELFGF
+22 HMKSVIAHTYEMFGF

-70 TDLAMRF
+70 TNLAMRF

-90 NNSLTF
+90 NNDLTF

-116 FREFYQCDIDII
+116 FREFYQCDIDVI

-143 VIYTVFKKLELPAFK
+143 VIYTIFSKLNLPAFK

-169 FLESLNIADKTVDVL
+169 YLEHLGIADKTVDVL

-199 GELGDLGLPEDKN
+199 GELKDLGLPEEKN
-212 KKLLEFIKI
+212 KQLLEFIKI
-221 NGLNNEILKRLKSF
+221 KGINNDITSKLEDLDIDNNNFTTGLD
-235 NIQNETYQNGLSEL
+235 EL
-249 KTVIS
+249 KTVIT
-254 QAKKLGIP
+254 QAQNLGMP
-262 GKNVQIDL
+262 AKNIQIDL

-282 VYETFFDQYPEFGSV
+282 VYETFFDEYPQFGSV

-306 SNVFMDKKFPGVG
+306 SSVFMDKKFPGVG

-327 YDQLHG
+327 FDQL
-333 RGLLKIK
+333 RANNLLPIK
-340 GPTPNK
+340 ALTPNK
-346 VLVITQSGEYAGK
+346 ALIITQGVEFENNAIKLAGELRTAG
-359 ALELLGALRKEDI
+359 I
-372 AADVLLRDCKF
+372 AVDVMYRQCKF

-388 YANKIQTPYAVII
+388 YANKISVPYLVII
-401 GENEVKNGYYT
+401 GEEEIATGQYT
-412 LKDMTKGTQRR
+412 LKDMTTGEQFRLS
-423 VELPELVR
+423 VNDL
-431 IVKGIRRTAAISPE
+431 
-445 KYISTLTPNIKRKF
+445 
-459 IEKLFEQSQL
+459 IEKLSRDNQ
-469 SQNKNLNTALN
+469 
-480 YNYNFLQCK
+480 